1 MSVEVIEDPRAFVEE
16 DWSEVVAADP
26 GGTFFHTPAYLKV
39 WWEEFG
45 AGAPA
50 IALLKEGRR
59 TVAAGAFE
67 FDDGVLRFLGGFDV
81 TDYMGP
87 VAIPGREAVAAKE
100 LLSALEVLP
109 WRRADLRGMPVASAW
124 YSALE
129 SAAVSHGYATERSS
143 DGVAPMLPL
152 PSRYA
157 AYLADLPP
165 KLRHELERKRRR
177 LVREGGSHRLRRST
191 AETLAPDLD
200 RFLQLHCSSEGAKG
214 TFMHPGMELFFR
226 RLGEAFLPRG
236 LFRLSF
242 LEIGG
247 VSAAGAIGFVFGDT
261 FYLYNSAFDR
271 SLASFSPGTV
281 LVSELIQEAI
291 EEGMTAFDM
300 LKGDLGYK
308 YRFGAL
314 PRQGGRLR
322 ITR

>member
-1 MSVEVIEDPRAFVEE
+1 MRVEVVEDPRAFVAE

-26 GGTFFHTPAYLKV
+26 GGTFFHTPAYLKL

-45 AGAPA
+45 ASPPA

-59 TVAAGAFE
+59 TVAAAAFE
-67 FDDGVLRFLGGFDV
+67 CDDGVLRFLGGFDV

-87 VAIPGREAVAAKE
+87 VAIPGREAVAARE
-100 LLSALEVLP
+100 LLSALEALP
-109 WRRADLRGMPVASAW
+109 WRRADLRGMPLTSAW

-129 SAAVSHGYATERSS
+129 SAAVSLGYATERSS
-143 DGVAPMLPL
+143 DGVAPMIPL

-157 AYLADLPP
+157 AYLDDLPP
-165 KLRHELERKRRR
+165 KPRHELERKRRR
-177 LVREGGSHRLRRST
+177 LTREGGSHRLRRSS
-191 AETLAPDLD
+191 AETLASDLD
-200 RFLQLHCSSEGAKG
+200 RFLRLHRSSEGAKG
-214 TFMHPGMELFFR
+214 AFMHPGMELFFR

-236 LFRLSF
+236 VFRLSF
-242 LEIGG
+242 LDIGG
-247 VSAAGAIGFVFGDT
+247 VSAAGAIGFAYRDT
-261 FYLYNSAFDR
+261 FSLYNSTFDR

-281 LVSELIQEAI
+281 LVSQLIEEAI

-308 YRFGAL
+308 YRFGAV
-314 PRQGGRLR
+314 PRQIGRLQ

>member
-1 MSVEVIEDPRAFVEE
+1 MRVEVIEDPRAFVAE

-45 AGAPA
+45 AGPSA
-50 IALLKEGRR
+50 IALLREGRR
-59 TVAAGAFE
+59 TVAAAAFE
-67 FDDGVLRFLGGFDV
+67 CDDGVLRFLGGFDV

-87 VAIPGREAVAAKE
+87 VAIPGREAVAARE
-100 LLSALEVLP
+100 LLSAVEVLP
-109 WRRADLRGMPVASAW
+109 WQRADLRGMPVTSPW

-129 SAAVSHGYATERSS
+129 AAAVSHRFTTERSS
-143 DGVAPMLPL
+143 DGVAPMLAL

-157 AYLADLPP
+157 AYLDDLPP

-177 LVREGGSHRLRRST
+177 LTREGGRYRLRRST
-191 AETLAPDLD
+191 AETLGPDLD
-200 RFLQLHCSSEGAKG
+200 RFLQLHRSSEGAKG
-214 TFMHPGMELFFR
+214 TFMHPGMEIFFR
-226 RLGEAFLPRG
+226 RLGEAFLSRG
-236 LFRLSF
+236 VFRLSF

-247 VSAAGAIGFVFGDT
+247 LSAAGAIGFAHSDT
-261 FYLYNSAFDR
+261 FSLYNSAFDR

-281 LVSELIQEAI
+281 LVSELIEDAI

-308 YRFGAL
+308 YRFGAV
-314 PRQGGRLR
+314 PRLIGRLQIMR
-322 ITR
+322 